1 MKEKTSAQQETI
13 KINIMKTKIGLLLLA
28 LCITL
33 LNVNAQRRV
42 VTTTRAMSYDISDN
56 LDLDAVASIFGDSRD
71 LEDFEF
77 RLNDPDNRI
86 SNLDL
91 NGDGYIDYLR
101 VVENSSDRNSLI
113 VLQAVLDED
122 VYQDVAT
129 IEVERVRDGGLRVQ
143 VVGDAYIYGDNYIIE
158 PVYVGSPVI
167 FSFFWGPRY
176 RPYYSPY
183 YWNYYPRWYSYYK
196 PYPTYRYHRHVYH
209 HINYQN
215 SYHHRSERYIY
226 FSNDRYNQIRR
237 SDYASRYPD
246 RAFSNR
252 NEGVK
257 NRYELERRRPTNNNI
272 SSRTRKNNTDRSINS
287 RNYENKKGT
296 INRNNRS
303 YDDIYDNSRS
313 SSKVNSG
320 ASNRERVRTNGN
332 SEYNNNR
339 GNSSNDKPYVRPES
353 RSGAERNRIQQNGNV
368 ENNRRSGST
377 EAPVQM
383 KSGTKNE
390 SGNSGSVYRSRP
402 MPSSGSKR
410 SGHSV
415 DSRASTPREKSGSV
429 MNRNNRVNSEVKQK
443 QQDTRKQ
450 EAPKKEENKEN
461 GNGRRR

>member
-1 MKEKTSAQQETI
+1 
-13 KINIMKTKIGLLLLA
+13 MKTKIGLLLLA

-71 LEDFEF
+71 LEDFEY

-113 VLQAVLDED
+113 VVQAVLDEN

-129 IEVERVRDGGLRVQ
+129 IEVEKVRDGGLRVQ

-196 PYPTYRYHRHVYH
+196 PYPTYRYHRHVYQ
-209 HINYQN
+209 HINNQN
-215 SYHHRSERYIY
+215 SYNHRSDRYIY
-226 FSNDRYNQIRR
+226 FSNDRYNKVRR
-237 SDYASRYPD
+237 NDYASRYPD
-246 RAFSNR
+246 RSFSQR

-272 SSRTRKNNTDRSINS
+272 SGRSRSNNSDRINNSRT
-287 RNYENKKGT
+287 YENKRGT

-303 YDDIYDNSRS
+303 YDDIYDNSRPS
-313 SSKVNSG
+313 SRVNSEG
-320 ASNRERVRTNGN
+320 SNSGRTRTNGN
-332 SEYNNNR
+332 SDYNGNR

-353 RSGAERNRIQQNGNV
+353 RSGSESNRIQQNGNV
-368 ENNRRSGST
+368 ENNRRSSSPA
-377 EAPVQM
+377 APVQI

-390 SGNSGSVYRSRP
+390 SGNSGAVSRP
-402 MPSSGSKR
+402 RTMPSSGQNR
-410 SGHSV
+410 SGHQI
-415 DSRASTPREKSGSV
+415 DSRTSAPREKSGSV
-429 MNRNNRVNSEVKQK
+429 VSRSNRVDNEVKQNQQNTKK
-443 QQDTRKQ
+443 QQTPGKD
-450 EAPKKEENKEN
+450 ENKETR
-461 GNGRRR
+461 NGRRR